1 MYTETEKY
9 LQVMADIE
17 QAYKQTVRAD
27 RMQRRSEKVSHLI
40 FRHFWIAMSL
50 PSVLAVVLAFFAK
63 YSQTPWLFQ
72 ICWLLIAL
80 SYLAM
85 FIYPFLT
92 LWVLK
97 HSLSK
102 VMRSPFASLLEW
114 NVKMTMT
121 VDAQY
126 LHTLASLSS
135 GTLKLGML
143 ELKSERNSFEKRT
156 WLVTGA
162 LEKIGIFPGLLALI
176 TGLTTLEKNLSSAG
190 IPDAMQWVFAVA
202 VANFFFFILCAY
214 SQMKLV
220 HYDRMVALTELALE
234 QQRDVNAASLQNCA
248 QELNV
253 IPH

>member
-1 MYTETEKY
+1 MYTEIEQY

-17 QAYKQTVRAD
+17 QAYKQNARAD
-27 RMQRRSEKVSHLI
+27 RMQRQSNKVSHII
-40 FRHFWIAMSL
+40 FRYFWIAMIS
-50 PSVLAVVLAFFAK
+50 PSVLAVALAFFAK
-63 YSQTPWLFQ
+63 YSQTPWIFQ
-72 ICWLLIAL
+72 ICWILITL
-80 SYLAM
+80 SYVAM

-97 HSLSK
+97 QSLIK
-102 VMRSPFASLLEW
+102 AVRSPFASLLEW
-114 NVKMTMT
+114 NVKATMN

-126 LHTLASLSS
+126 LHSLTSLSS
-135 GTLKLGML
+135 DTLKLGIL
-143 ELKSERNSFEKRT
+143 ELTSERNSFEKRT
-156 WLVTGA
+156 WMVTGA

-234 QQRDVNAASLQNCA
+234 QKSNSSAATIL
-248 QELNV
+248 
-253 IPH
+253 